1 MNKLKKFVLQSK
13 INFNKDFFEPIKI
26 SDYSNQRDTFLSDG
40 NYLQLRV
47 HYCDRKKVGCAVW
60 LMKIKTR
67 KSSYFT
73 FIYLYIGC
81 YYELN
86 QQQARDKA
94 QKIYDF
100 IKKYDKRPANRNS
113 NALVK
118 WVFDD
123 GSSAYR
129 LGYDLRHPP
138 YNLKYTDDD
147 IRKINFSE
155 RNEYKEQTIFSYL
168 SIIAE
173 RTASYTR
180 KLYYYNIFDNFAVCK
195 VMIGRCDEMRVQT
208 AIDICEYI
216 TKKLHSHR
224 TGKKADAIKKFVK
237 DYKYTYLK
245 KEPLTENEQ
254 KLLTKVGPSRQKI
267 FISEDAATKIVDSF
281 ISSAN
286 TRSNGTTL
294 RTVFTEW
301 LEIWGKG
308 VGLVHRNNV
317 EKTVN
322 KYLSALMDRTI
333 KEVVEDRSTFS
344 ILLCL
349 NKINA
354 GLAHSLLSYLCRIV
368 DYAIVTKVTDLSF
381 NSLVSLKEII
391 KKPAYERQKSLDPFN
406 LDENLQ
412 LVFKQYIS
420 PMKTVYRALF
430 ELLFYTLLRVAEL
443 TSIKRCNIFF
453 EEPIGRLVVVKTKT
467 LKEFSIPLTQYAQ
480 NLIKV
485 IMECRNGDD
494 GEGWLIPSVRDPEK
508 AMPSDRF
515 SHLLQKAGCEILV
528 PHGIRSVGA
537 SFFAQHTT
545 EIPYEVGV
553 ACLQHIY
560 TTSVHLRYDR
570 TFLYEPRKKAMQVWS
585 DYLEKTIGKYS
596 VLKIK

>member
-1 MNKLKKFVLQSK
+1 MAHEDQNKK
-13 INFNKDFFEPIKI
+13 INF
-26 SDYSNQRDTFLSDG
+26 TF
-40 NYLQLRV
+40 
-47 HYCDRKKVGCAVW
+47 
-60 LMKIKTR
+60 T
-67 KSSYFT
+67 
-73 FIYLYIGC
+73 YLYIGC
-81 YYELN
+81 YYELT
-86 QQQARDKA
+86 QQEARDKA

-113 NALVK
+113 SALVK
-118 WVFDD
+118 WMFDN
-123 GSSAYR
+123 GTSAYR

-138 YNLKYTDDD
+138 YNLNFTDEDVS
-147 IRKINFSE
+147 KINFSE
-155 RNEYKEQTIFSYL
+155 KNEYKEQTIFSYM

-173 RTASYTR
+173 KTATYTR
-180 KLYYYNIFDNFAVCK
+180 KLYYYNIFDNYAVCK
-195 VMIGRCDEMRVQT
+195 VMVGRCDEMKIQT

-224 TGKKADAIKKFVK
+224 TGKKADAIKKFVN
-237 DYKYTYLK
+237 DYKNTYLK

-254 KLLTKVGPSRQKI
+254 KLLNKVGPSRKKI
-267 FISEDAATKIVDSF
+267 FISEDAASKIVDSF
-281 ISSAN
+281 INTTAN
-286 TRSNGTTL
+286 KDSTATTL
-294 RTVFTEW
+294 KTVFYEW

-308 VGLVHRNNV
+308 VGIAHRKNV

-322 KYLSALMDRTI
+322 KYLYALMERSI
-333 KEVVEDRSTFS
+333 REVVEDRSTFS

-391 KKPAYERQKSLDPFN
+391 KKPTYQKQKSLDPFN
-406 LDENLQ
+406 LDVNLQ

-443 TSIKRCNIFF
+443 TSIERSNIFF
-453 EEPIGRLVVVKTKT
+453 DDNMGRLVVVNTKT
-467 LKEFSIPLTQYAQ
+467 LKEFSIPLTKYAQ

-485 IMECRNGDD
+485 IMDCRG
-494 GEGWLIPSVRDPEK
+494 GPAKWLIPSIRNAENP
-508 AMPSDRF
+508 MPSDRF

-537 SFFAQHTT
+537 SFFAQHTS

-553 ACLQHIY
+553 ACLQHVY
-560 TTSVHLRYDR
+560 ASSVHLRYDR